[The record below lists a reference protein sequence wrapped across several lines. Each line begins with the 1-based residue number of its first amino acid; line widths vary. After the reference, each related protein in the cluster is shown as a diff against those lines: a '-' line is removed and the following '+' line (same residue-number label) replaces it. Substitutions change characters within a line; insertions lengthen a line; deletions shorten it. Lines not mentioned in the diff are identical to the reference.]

1 MSRNGS
7 IYRTT
12 AGRECIAQWCHTQLA
27 EWSVRHERMT
37 VVAQGVQTHVVI
49 AGSGRTTIVYVPGT
63 NFNAAASLPLASA
76 LVAAGHRVVLPD
88 VPGQP
93 GLSSGQRELSSGG
106 VSWYGAWLSDLLGQ
120 VVADA
125 VVVMGHSF
133 GAAIA
138 MSCGSPQISRLILIS
153 PGGLTRL
160 RLTPG
165 VLAAYAAWTFRPAPA
180 TSSRLLRLML
190 APDHDPRSE
199 LIEWMTLVARHS
211 RSSGAPGSADLPSR
225 PVPRLVLTG
234 ETDVFL
240 PPRRLAPA
248 VRRKLGTDLR
258 VIAGAG
264 HLLVDEFPE
273 YLATVVNGDS

>member
-1 MSRNGS
+1 MSRDGT
-7 IYRTT
+7 IYRTP
-12 AGRECIAQWCHTQLA
+12 AGRECITQWCHTQLA
-27 EWSVRHERMT
+27 EWHLQHERVT
-37 VVAQGVQTHVVI
+37 VVAQGAKTHVVI
-49 AGSGRTTIVYVPGT
+49 AGSGGTTIVYVPGT

-76 LVAAGHRVVLPD
+76 LVAAGHRIVLPD

-93 GLSSGQRELSSGG
+93 GLSSGQRGLSSGR
-106 VSWYGAWLSDLLGQ
+106 VSWYGTWLSDLLGQ

-165 VLAAYAAWTFRPAPA
+165 VLAAYAAWSLRPRPA

-190 APDHDPRSE
+190 AADHDPRSE
-199 LIEWMTLVARHS
+199 LIEWMTLVAQYS
-211 RSSGAPGSADLPSR
+211 RSSGAPGSADLPGR
-225 PVPRLVLTG
+225 PVPRLVLAG
-234 ETDVFL
+234 EKDVFL

-248 VRRKLGTDLR
+248 VLRELNTDLR

-273 YLATVVNGDS
+273 YLAALVNHEI